1 MTRRVEQPTKKGYC
15 MKKTEKTITTQEL
28 QERFLAM
35 AYRYA
40 EETFLEPFRE
50 DAEEKYDSMPATV
63 AADFFD
69 YCDTFSGWKRAI
81 EDGGILRVLRFLGVY
96 DGRRVNRGRLLTALR
111 VVCFIGLLCDDL
123 DGPALAFGDG
133 SLEVPFDEVI
143 RLERFVR
150 SAV

>member
-1 MTRRVEQPTKKGYC
+1 
-15 MKKTEKTITTQEL
+15 MKKNEKTITPQEL

-63 AADFFD
+63 AVDFFD

-111 VVCFIGLLCDDL
+111 VVCFIGLLWDDRY
-123 DGPALAFGDG
+123 DPALAFGNG